1 MARLKSIYKQ
11 DVVPAL
17 QKHFNYKNVM
27 QVPKITKVV
36 VSMGVGAA
44 IQDSKILDGAL
55 GDLAKITGQKP
66 LAIKARKSIS
76 NFKLREGMK
85 VGAKVTLRGNQMYEF
100 IDRFFNVALPRVRDF
115 QGISR
120 ESFDG
125 RGNFSVGL
133 KEQLVFP
140 EIAYDQVDRV
150 RGMNIAICTSA
161 NSDEEGRE
169 LLKAMGLPF
178 KKA

>member
-1 MARLKSIYKQ
+1 MARLKDIYKQ

-17 QKHFNYKNVM
+17 MDKFQYKNVM
-27 QVPKITKVV
+27 QVPKVTKVV

-44 IQDSKILDGAL
+44 IQDAKIMDGAVS
-55 GDLAKITGQKP
+55 DITKITGQKP
-66 LAIKARKSIS
+66 LVIKSRKSIS

-85 VGAKVTLRGNQMYEF
+85 VGTKVTLRGAMMYEF
-100 IDRFFNVALPRVRDF
+100 LDRFFNIALPRVRDF
-115 QGISR
+115 QGIDT

-125 RGNFSVGL
+125 RGNFSTGL

-140 EIAYDQVDRV
+140 EIAYDKIDRI

-161 NSDEEGRE
+161 NTDEEGRE
-169 LLKAMGLPF
+169 LLKALGLPF
-178 KKA
+178 KR

>member
-1 MARLKSIYKQ
+1 MARLKDIYKQ

-17 QKHFNYKNVM
+17 MDKFQYKNIM
-27 QVPKITKVV
+27 QVPKVTKVV

-44 IQDSKILDGAL
+44 IQDPKIMDGAVS
-55 GDLAKITGQKP
+55 DITKITGQKP
-66 LAIKARKSIS
+66 LVIKSRKSIS

-85 VGAKVTLRGNQMYEF
+85 VGTKVTLRGAMMYEF
-100 IDRFFNVALPRVRDF
+100 LDRFFNIALPRVRDF
-115 QGISR
+115 QGIDT

-125 RGNFSVGL
+125 RGNFSTGL

-140 EIAYDQVDRV
+140 EIAYDKIDRI

-161 NSDEEGRE
+161 NTDEEGRE
-169 LLKAMGLPF
+169 LLKALGLPF
-178 KKA
+178 KR

>member
-1 MARLKSIYKQ
+1 MARLKDIYKQ

-17 QKHFNYKNVM
+17 MDKFQYKNIM

-44 IQDSKILDGAL
+44 IQDSKVMDGAVS
-55 GDLAKITGQKP
+55 DMTKITGQKP
-66 LAIKARKSIS
+66 LVIKSRKSIS

-85 VGAKVTLRGNQMYEF
+85 IGTKVTLRGAIMYEF
-100 IDRFFNVALPRVRDF
+100 LDRFFNIALPRVRDF
-115 QGISR
+115 QGIDPD
-120 ESFDG
+120 SFDG
-125 RGNFSVGL
+125 RGNFSTGL

-140 EIAYDQVDRV
+140 EIAYDKIDRI

-161 NSDEEGRE
+161 NTDEEGRE

-178 KKA
+178 KR

>member
-1 MARLKSIYKQ
+1 MARLKDIYKQ

-17 QKHFNYKNVM
+17 MDKFQYKNIM
-27 QVPKITKVV
+27 QVPKVTKVV

-44 IQDSKILDGAL
+44 IQDPKIMDGAVS
-55 GDLAKITGQKP
+55 DITKITGQKP
-66 LAIKARKSIS
+66 LVIKSRKSIS

-85 VGAKVTLRGNQMYEF
+85 VGTKVTLRGAMMYEF
-100 IDRFFNVALPRVRDF
+100 LDRFFNIALPRVRDF
-115 QGISR
+115 QGIDT

-125 RGNFSVGL
+125 RGNFSTGL

-140 EIAYDQVDRV
+140 EIAYDKIDRI

-161 NSDEEGRE
+161 NTDEEGRE
-169 LLKAMGLPF
+169 LLKARGLPF
-178 KKA
+178 KR